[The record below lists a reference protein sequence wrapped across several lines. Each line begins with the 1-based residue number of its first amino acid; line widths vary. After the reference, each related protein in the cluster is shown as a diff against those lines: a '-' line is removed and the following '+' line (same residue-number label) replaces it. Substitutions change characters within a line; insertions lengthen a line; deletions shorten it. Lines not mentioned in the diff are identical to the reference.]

1 MPARSSFVC
10 VEPVGTATPFRPSF
24 VTVSVIDPAAF
35 VPAVV
40 GAGASGGASS
50 SGEFSSRSVPVFS
63 TSVVR
68 SFTEAVCVSGTIG
81 RTRRPR
87 TRSGISKKDA
97 FGIPITPR
105 QYTKPV
111 TFTVRMVGVR
121 VNDLVDEFA
130 AHLADDPG
138 TSPRTAEFYQADLR
152 EFARF
157 LEERDVTEVESVG
170 VGAVMEFR
178 NHLLEEN
185 RKRFTVYRKD
195 AAVRRFLDWAR
206 TSTDAQLDFD
216 PIEPMHQP
224 LDQRI
229 TFLEDE
235 EADQLLSFPLN
246 TRDDIRDAAVIRL
259 MLDTGVTVS
268 EVRTLR
274 KSDVDLQAAQVQL
287 GGPGSHLTPR
297 ARRLSPETIEALRRY
312 LRRREDETPELI
324 VGRAARPVTTSKA
337 VQNAIWKRCDQ
348 VGMWRVSP
356 MILRHTFAIR
366 LLRRGASLG
375 ELKEALGVRDTSN
388 IGVYKQFV

>member
-1 MPARSSFVC
+1 MMH
-10 VEPVGTATPFRPSF
+10 
-24 VTVSVIDPAAF
+24 VSIDDLI
-35 VPAVV
+35 
-40 GAGASGGASS
+40 
-50 SGEFSSRSVPVFS
+50 
-63 TSVVR
+63 
-68 SFTEAVCVSGTIG
+68 EA
-81 RTRRPR
+81 
-87 TRSGISKKDA
+87 
-97 FGIPITPR
+97 
-105 QYTKPV
+105 
-111 TFTVRMVGVR
+111 
-121 VNDLVDEFA
+121 FA

-138 TSPRTAEFYQADLR
+138 TSPRTAEFYGADLH

-157 LEERDVTEVESVG
+157 LQERDVSSIEDVG

-178 NHLLEEN
+178 NDLLESN

-206 TSTDAQLDFD
+206 TSTDTDLDFD

-224 LDQRI
+224 LDQQI
-229 TFLEDE
+229 VFLEQDE
-235 EADQLLSFPLN
+235 VDLLLSFPVN
-246 TRDDIRDAAVIRL
+246 TRDDARDAAVIRL

-268 EVRTLR
+268 EIRILLR
-274 KSDVDLQAAQVQL
+274 SDVDLEAAQVQL

-356 MILRHTFAIR
+356 MILRHTFAVR